1 MDTVGLVRDLSG
13 TRGAAN
19 LANGARGELA
29 PAARDAFAELDS
41 APASGTVTWTHAS
54 PRQAEAGFEDPV
66 LGWVGVRAEMS
77 GGAVHAAVV
86 PGSAEAAQE
95 LGRQMEGLHSYLAEQ
110 RTPVESLSM
119 ASAGGRG
126 GDPGSGQ
133 PMQQNAQ
140 GQGSEQ
146 QGSRDSQA
154 LPAIRGAVREIPTLT
169 ADSGQITTV
178 DRSVSLDFQA
188 GSNISVMA

>member
-1 MDTVGLVRDLSG
+1 
-13 TRGAAN
+13 
-19 LANGARGELA
+19 
-29 PAARDAFAELDS
+29 
-41 APASGTVTWTHAS
+41 
-54 PRQAEAGFEDPV
+54 
-66 LGWVGVRAEMS
+66 MS